1 MNFKLKTTGVLAGLG
16 VLGLV
21 VLTSAVS
28 TKNVPL
34 EVGNQAPEISVSDL
48 NGQSVLL
55 SEMKG
60 KEVILNFW
68 SAMDAESRISNVRL
82 AREAEKSGAKYI
94 GMCIDSD
101 RQLAEEVMKAD
112 NGSTDDLYFADR
124 QVTDEYQINKGTRTV
139 KIDPYGIV
147 AAIN

>member
-1 MNFKLKTTGVLAGLG
+1 MNLNLKTTGILAGAG
-16 VLGLV
+16 ILGLM

-34 EVGNQAPEISVSDL
+34 EVGNQAPEISISDAEGQTMLLSDL
-48 NGQSVLL
+48 
-55 SEMKG
+55 KG
-60 KEVILNFW
+60 EEVILNFW

-82 AREAEKSGAKYI
+82 AREAERTGAKYI

-101 RQLAEEVMKAD
+101 RQLAAEVMNSD
-112 NGSTDDLYFADR
+112 NISTDHLYFADR
-124 QVTDEYQINKGTRTV
+124 QVTDEYQLTKGTRTV

-147 AAIN
+147 AAIK

>member
-1 MNFKLKTTGVLAGLG
+1 MNFKLKTAGILAGIT
-16 VLGLV
+16 GLV
-21 VLTSAVS
+21 LFTSAVS

-34 EVGNQAPEISVSDL
+34 EVGNQAPEISLSHKDGGSILLSDL
-48 NGQSVLL
+48 
-55 SEMKG
+55 KG

-68 SAMDAESRISNVRL
+68 SVKDAESRINNIRL
-82 AREAEKSGAKYI
+82 ARDAERAGAEYI

-112 NGSTDDLYFADR
+112 NVEQSHLYFVDR
-124 QVTDEYQINKGTRTV
+124 QVNDEYRLAKGTRTV

-147 AAIN
+147 AAID